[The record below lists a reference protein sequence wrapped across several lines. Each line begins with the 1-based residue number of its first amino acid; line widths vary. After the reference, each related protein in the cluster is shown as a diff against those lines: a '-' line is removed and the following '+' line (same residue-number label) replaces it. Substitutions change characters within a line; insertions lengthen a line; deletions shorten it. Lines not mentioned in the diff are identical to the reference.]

1 MVLYR
6 MLLKWL
12 EIWLAVKDPFQSGSE
27 YNELKENQ
35 GTSVKQENEYYSFD
49 VEVWPELMSP
59 TCLTLI

>member
-1 MVLYR
+1 M
-6 MLLKWL
+6 
-12 EIWLAVKDPFQSGSE
+12 KDPFQSGSE

-49 VEVWPELMSP
+49 VEYIEVWPELMSP